1 MFNKII
7 FKQHNLS
14 YIDSGDNSSRE
25 YLCLPQDKDKNREYV
40 VTMGPLHPTSY
51 TKMMTAKKAK
61 KMDTCEEFWKLCW
74 MTGSRVIVMLCEISP
89 GFQVGLTHI
98 Y

>member
-1 MFNKII
+1 
-7 FKQHNLS
+7 
-14 YIDSGDNSSRE
+14 
-25 YLCLPQDKDKNREYV
+25 
-40 VTMGPLHPTSY
+40 MGPLHPTSY

-89 GFQVGLTHI
+89 GFQVGFGTYIENCLAMVI
-98 Y
+98 FLK